1 MSHPTIIKFVSEV
14 KRKMAEHAES
24 AMIRPKRELFEA
36 GESVGRY
43 QGMQAALDILD
54 EILSD
59 QYEKEIR
66 S

>member
-1 MSHPTIIKFVSEV
+1 MTHPVVIQFIAEV
-14 KRKMAEHAES
+14 KKRMAEHAEA

-36 GESVGRY
+36 GEMSGIY
-43 QGMQAALDILD
+43 QGMQKSLDILD

-59 QYEKEIR
+59 QYEKELK